1 MAQTN
6 DTKNKAH
13 RRSPLN
19 QTRAILVGI
28 GVFFLAV
35 VLFSSMPAKDVTP
48 VATTTTIATTTTN
61 PIDKANVRVQ
71 VYNGTAVN
79 GAASKVTHDL
89 TVNGWAT
96 LPAEQDNV
104 TTTASFVAFAPGYQA
119 AAQEI
124 AKELGLTSSSVELLT
139 DTTASPPPAVGTNVA
154 VIVGLDL
161 AS

>member
-1 MAQTN
+1 MRDSSN
-6 DTKNKAH
+6 SEGVGHLRH
-13 RRSPLN
+13 RVDRRRGAFIS
-19 QTRAILVGI
+19 V
-28 GVFFLAV
+28 GVFIVAV
-35 VLFSSMPAKDVTP
+35 VMFSSMPAKDSVP
-48 VATTTTIATTTTN
+48 APTTTTVATTTTN

-104 TTTASFVAFAPGYQA
+104 TTTASFVAFTPGYQA

-139 DTTASPPPAVGTNVA
+139 DTTASPAPATGTNVA

>member
-1 MAQTN
+1 MKEAN
-6 DTKNKAH
+6 PREGPAH
-13 RRSPLN
+13 LRHRVNQRRG
-19 QTRAILVGI
+19 ALVSV
-28 GVFFLAV
+28 GVFIVAV
-35 VLFSSMPAKDVTP
+35 VMFSSMSGKDVVP
-48 VATTTTIATTTTN
+48 APTTTTVATTTTN

-79 GAASKVTHDL
+79 GAASKVTRDL

-119 AAQEI
+119 AAQQI

-139 DTTASPPPAVGTNVA
+139 DTTASPPPAAGTNVA

>member
-1 MAQTN
+1 MS
-6 DTKNKAH
+6 KANARDPKVHLRHRVDH
-13 RRSPLN
+13 RRGAFVS
-19 QTRAILVGI
+19 V
-28 GVFFLAV
+28 GVFIVAV
-35 VLFSSMPAKDVTP
+35 IMFSAMPEKDAVP
-48 VATTTTIATTTTN
+48 VPTTTTIATTTTN

-96 LPAEQDNV
+96 LPAEQDNA
-104 TTTASFVAFAPGYQA
+104 TTTASFIAFAPGYQA